1 MVVRASRRSARSN
14 RDPADRTRRV
24 AVVEADSDVLT
35 HLAEP
40 LSGFDT
46 LAFSELDELTAAEA
60 HLEGPLVVVLG
71 PSQTE
76 PNQVEK
82 AGKLIAS
89 RSDLGAVLVM
99 DVLSTDVLRLALR
112 AGIDDAIAYTSAAVE
127 LGPVVR
133 EISARLA
140 ATSAAGESLIS
151 EAELIRGVGRITTVF
166 SPKGGVGKS
175 VIAVNL
181 AASLAQNSARPVV
194 LVDLDLQFGDVAVM
208 MRMLPNSNI
217 VDLAKAGRRVDSAF
231 VRGLLTADEATKT
244 LVMPAPPEPTVAGE
258 VDSASVSILFA
269 ALREMGAHV
278 IVDTPT
284 GLNDFVLSVLS
295 DSDDIVYVV
304 GMDIPSVKNAK
315 LGLQAF
321 EVLEIPLERV
331 LVALNRANTKV
342 NLAVKDVERTL
353 EMKVDVSLPS
363 EAIVPQSVNKGVAAV
378 LEHRKSRFAGA
389 IEQLA
394 QKIRARAVSAGG

>member
-1 MVVRASRRSARSN
+1 M
-14 RDPADRTRRV
+14 
-24 AVVEADSDVLT
+24 VEADSDVLA

-46 LAFSELDELTAAEA
+46 LAFSELDELIAAEA
-60 HLEGPLVVVLG
+60 HLQGPLVVVLG

-76 PNQVEK
+76 ATLVEK

-89 RSDLGAVLVM
+89 RSGLGAVLVM
-99 DVLSTDVLRLALR
+99 DVLSTEVLRLALR
-112 AGIDDAIAYTSAAVE
+112 AGIDDAIGYTSAAVE
-127 LGPVVR
+127 LGPIVR
-133 EISARLA
+133 DISARLA
-140 ATSAAGESLIS
+140 AASIAVVSVVPDVAAAGG
-151 EAELIRGVGRITTVF
+151 AGRITTVF

-175 VIAVNL
+175 VVAVNL
-181 AASLAQNSARPVV
+181 AASLAQNASKPVV
-194 LVDLDLQFGDVAVM
+194 LVDLDLQFGDLAVM

-217 VDLAKAGRRVDSAF
+217 VDIAKAGRRVDSGF

-244 LVMPAPPEPTVAGE
+244 LVLPAPSEPTMAGE
-258 VDSASVSILFA
+258 VDSAAVTVLFE

-284 GLNDFVLSVLS
+284 GLNDFVLSALS

-321 EVLEIPLERV
+321 EVLEIPLDRV
-331 LVALNRANTKV
+331 VVVLNRANTKV
-342 NLAVKDVERTL
+342 NLAIRDVERTL

-378 LEHRKSRFAGA
+378 LANRKSRFAGA
-389 IEQLA
+389 IEQLT
-394 QKIRARAVSAGG
+394 QKIRSRAVSAGA

>member
-1 MVVRASRRSARSN
+1 MAVRSTRRSSRSN
-14 RDPADRTRRV
+14 PDPVDRTRRV
-24 AVVEADSDVLT
+24 AIVEADSDVLA

-40 LSGFDT
+40 LAVFDT
-46 LAFSELDELTAAEA
+46 LAFSELDELTAAEV
-60 HLEGPLVVVLG
+60 HLNGPLVVVLG

-76 PNQVEK
+76 HTQVEK
-82 AGKLIAS
+82 AGKLIAA

-99 DVLSTDVLRLALR
+99 DVLSTDVLRLAMR
-112 AGIDDAIAYTSAAVE
+112 AGIDDAIGFTSVAVE
-127 LGPVVR
+127 LGPIVR
-133 EISARLA
+133 EISARLTA
-140 ATSAAGESLIS
+140 VSVAGDTPVPEVHTTVG
-151 EAELIRGVGRITTVF
+151 AGRITTVF
-166 SPKGGVGKS
+166 SPKGGVGTS
-175 VIAVNL
+175 VVAINL
-181 AASLAQNSARPVV
+181 AACLAQTASRPVV
-194 LVDLDLQFGDVAVM
+194 LVDLDLQFGDLAVM

-217 VDLAKAGRRVDSAF
+217 VDIAKAGRRVDSAL
-231 VRGLLTADEATKT
+231 VRSMLTPDEATKT
-244 LVMPAPPEPTVAGE
+244 LVLPAPPEPTVAGE
-258 VDSASVSILFA
+258 VGSADVSNLFGI
-269 ALREMGAHV
+269 LREMGAHV

-284 GLNDFVLSVLS
+284 GLSDFVLSALS

-331 LVALNRANTKV
+331 VVVLNRANTKV
-342 NLAVKDVERTL
+342 NLAVRDVERTL

-378 LEHRKSRFAGA
+378 LANRKSRFAGA

-394 QKIRARAVSAGG
+394 QRIRSRAVSAGG